1 MVAAAYGFA
10 VLFAGLVGLVATL
23 EIPGDQGYLRGL
35 SSFLIGHGLGM
46 VVVGCIISK
55 LNR

>member
-1 MVAAAYGFA
+1 MIVVAYGFA
-10 VLFAGLVGLVATL
+10 VLFAGLVGLVTMF
-23 EIPGDQGYLRGL
+23 EIPGDQVYLGGL
-35 SSFLIGHGLGM
+35 SSFLIGHGFGM